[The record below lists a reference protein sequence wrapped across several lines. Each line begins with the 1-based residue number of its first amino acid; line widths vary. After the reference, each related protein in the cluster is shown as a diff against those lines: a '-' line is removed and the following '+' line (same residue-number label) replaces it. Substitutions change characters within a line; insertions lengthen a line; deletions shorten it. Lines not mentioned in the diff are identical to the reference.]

1 MGANSSARSNQPPS
15 VCCSP
20 NTSRAPPVIHSQFM
34 MSNEKIEAQHINEKK
49 DLSGKFRHV
58 ESAEEEDGPEI
69 LSTFEEKRLLRKLD
83 MRILPIACLMY
94 IFACASV
101 SILIVF
107 VLLSCA
113 DVETVIIDLDRS
125 NLGNARLQG
134 LPADV
139 LHGDASGKE
148 FDWINS
154 VFFFSYVTVAH
165 SSATCSM
172 ALTTLSS
179 TDPMSSAC
187 DYIFKVRASSSL
199 VGWRGDWLGN
209 LFYSH
214 GKFGFAPLGIL
225 NSWYER

>member
-1 MGANSSARSNQPPS
+1 
-15 VCCSP
+15 
-20 NTSRAPPVIHSQFM
+20 M
-34 MSNEKIEAQHINEKK
+34 MSNEKIETQHIDEKK

-58 ESAEEEDGPEI
+58 ESAVEEDGPEI

-101 SILIVF
+101 SILIVY
-107 VLLSCA
+107 VIVSCIDIA
-113 DVETVIIDLDRS
+113 IIVIDLDRS

-154 VFFFSYVTVAH
+154 AFFFSYVTVAP
-165 SSATCSM
+165 SSATCST
-172 ALTTLSS
+172 ALTTLSL
-179 TDPMSSAC
+179 TDPMSGAC
-187 DYIFKVRASSSL
+187 DHIFKVRASSSL

-214 GKFGFAPLGIL
+214 GKFRFDSLRIL
-225 NSWYER
+225 ISRYE